1 MRMEEIGRVDRGGML
16 AELLRFPER
25 CEEALSLPVRVGRRR
40 VAKVVLAGMGGSA
53 IAGDLLRDWLDPP
66 FPLEVCRGYHLPRWV
81 GRDTLVVAVS
91 YSGNTEETLSCLSEA
106 LGRRAEVVGISSGG
120 RLEERC
126 LEKRIPHVKVPG
138 GMMPRVAL
146 PFLFFTSLNVLRA
159 KGLVRVG
166 RKELEEALEAL
177 RGLRR
182 RISPAVGGNPAE
194 EAAERLKGTLPF
206 IYAPAELA
214 GAALRLKTQL
224 NENSKVP
231 AKVELLPEL
240 CHNEIVGL
248 RSSPEPVSFVLL
260 HSGEEDR
267 RMGARM
273 EFVRGLLR
281 GRRVV
286 ELVGEGRGRLAR
298 LLTLVYLGDFL
309 SFYLAVKRG
318 VDPTP
323 VPEIEE
329 LKRRLS
335 QL

>member
-25 CEEALSLPVRVGRRR
+25 CGEALSLRVGVGKKR
-40 VAKVVLAGMGGSA
+40 VGGVVLAGMGGSA

-66 FPLEVCRGYHLPRWV
+66 FPFEVCRGYHLPAWA
-81 GRDTLVVAVS
+81 GRGTLVLAVS
-91 YSGNTEETLSCLSEA
+91 YSGNTEETLSCFSEG
-106 LGRRAEVVGISSGG
+106 LERGAEVVGISSGG

-126 LEKRIPHVKVPG
+126 AEEGAVHVRVPG
-138 GMMPRVAL
+138 GMAPRVAL
-146 PFLFFTSLNVLRA
+146 PFLFFSSLNVLRA
-159 KGLVRVG
+159 KGLVRV
-166 RKELEEALEAL
+166 RREELGEALERL
-177 RGLRR
+177 GRLRR
-182 RISPAVGGNPAE
+182 RLAPGVPGNPAE
-194 EAAERLKGTLPF
+194 AAAERLRGTLPF
-206 IYAPAELA
+206 IYAPRELA
-214 GAALRLKTQL
+214 GVALRLKTQL

-248 RSSPEPVSFVLL
+248 RSSPSSVSFVLL
-260 HSGEEDR
+260 RSGGEDR
-267 RMGARM
+267 RMGIRM
-273 EFVRGLLR
+273 EFVRELLR

-286 ELVGEGRGRLAR
+286 ELEGEGKGRLAR

-309 SFYLAVKRG
+309 SFYLAVGRG

-329 LKRRLS
+329 LKRRLAE
-335 QL
+335 L

>member
-1 MRMEEIGRVDRGGML
+1 MKVEEIGKVDRGGML
-16 AELLRFPER
+16 RELLGFPER
-25 CEEALSLPVRVGRRR
+25 CGEALSLPVRVGRRR
-40 VAKVVLAGMGGSA
+40 VRKVVLAGMGGSA

-66 FPLEVCRGYHLPRWV
+66 FPLEVSRGYHLPAWV
-81 GRDTLVVAVS
+81 GRDTLVLAVS
-91 YSGNTEETLSCLSEA
+91 YSGNTEETLSCFSEA
-106 LGRRAEVVGISSGG
+106 LERKAEVVGISSGG

-126 LEKRIPHVKVPG
+126 GEGRLPHVKVPG
-138 GMMPRVAL
+138 GMAPRVAL
-146 PFLFFTSLNVLRA
+146 PFLLFASLNVLLA
-159 KGLVRVG
+159 KGLVRVEG
-166 RKELEEALEAL
+166 EEVEEALEAL
-177 RGLRR
+177 KGLRR
-182 RISPAVGGNPAE
+182 RLAPGVPRNPAE

-206 IYAPAELA
+206 IYAPKELA

-248 RSSPEPVSFVLL
+248 RSCPESVSFVLL
-260 HSGEEDR
+260 HSGGEDR

-273 EFVRGLLR
+273 GFVRDLLR

-286 ELVGEGRGRLAR
+286 ELAGEGRGRLAR

-329 LKRRLS
+329 LKRRLAD
-335 QL
+335 L

>member
-1 MRMEEIGRVDRGGML
+1 VRMEEIDRVDRGGML

-25 CEEALSLPVRVGRRR
+25 CEEALSLKVKVRRGRP
-40 VAKVVLAGMGGSA
+40 KGVVVAGMGGSA

-66 FPLEVCRGYHLPRWV
+66 FPLEVCRDYHLPRWV
-81 GRDTLVVAVS
+81 GKGSLVLAVS

-106 LGRRAEVVGISSGG
+106 LGRGAEVVGISSGG
-120 RLEERC
+120 RLEEGC
-126 LEKRIPHVKVPG
+126 LEEGIPHVRVPG
-138 GMMPRVAL
+138 GMAPRVAL
-146 PFLFFTSLNVLRA
+146 PFLFFSSLNVLRG
-159 KGLVRVG
+159 KGAVRVG
-166 RKELEEALEAL
+166 RGELEEALDRL
-177 RGLRR
+177 RGLRK
-182 RISPAVGGNPAE
+182 RISPGAENNPAE
-194 EAAERLKGTLPF
+194 EAAKRLKGTLPF
-206 IYAPAELA
+206 IYAPRGLA

-231 AKVELLPEL
+231 AKVELFPEL
-240 CHNEIVGL
+240 CHNEIVAL
-248 RSSPEPVSFVLL
+248 RSLPSPISFIFLRV
-260 HSGEEDR
+260 GEEER
-267 RMGARM
+267 RMGVRR
-273 EFVRGLLR
+273 EFTAELLR

-286 ELVGEGRGRLAR
+286 ELEGEGRGRLAR

-309 SFYLAVKRG
+309 SFYLAVERG